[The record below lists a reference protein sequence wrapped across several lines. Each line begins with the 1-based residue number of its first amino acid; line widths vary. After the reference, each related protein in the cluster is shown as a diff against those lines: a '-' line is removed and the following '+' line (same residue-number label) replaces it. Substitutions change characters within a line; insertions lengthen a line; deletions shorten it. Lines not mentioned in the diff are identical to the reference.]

1 MLKYNVIFFTGA
13 GISVD
18 SGIPTFQE
26 QPGIRDRLSRDFANE
41 FPETYRKTI
50 KEMLDVVEKA
60 EPNAAHKSIA
70 EAGFPVITMNIDKLH
85 TKAGSKDVIEVH
97 GVMPTRE
104 QLEDP
109 YFPAEYR
116 GIVLYGDMAPEY
128 ERAMKMVRNLEYGNS
143 YFVIVG
149 TSFYTGISE
158 QLRRIAR
165 QRRAKI
171 VIINDNASARVPHVC
186 ELLKSALTN
195 NEMIQIEGEEV
206 ENDDAGVV
214 GYSPYG
220 AWDWG

>member
-1 MLKYNVIFFTGA
+1 MPRYKVIFFTGA

-26 QPGIRDRLSRDFANE
+26 QPGIREKLSRDFAND

-50 KEMLDVVEKA
+50 REMLDAVERA
-60 EPNAAHKSIA
+60 EPNAAHIAIA
-70 EAGFPVITMNIDKLH
+70 ETGFPVITMNVDKLH
-85 TKAGSKDVIEVH
+85 IKAGSQNVIEVH
-97 GVMPTRE
+97 GVLPTRE
-104 QLEDP
+104 QLEGEH
-109 YFPAEYR
+109 FPAEYR

-128 ERAMKMVRNLEYGNS
+128 ECAMKMVRNLEYGNS

-171 VIINDNASARVPHVC
+171 VIINDNASTRVPHVC
-186 ELLKSALTN
+186 ELLKGALAR
-195 NEMIQIEGEEV
+195 NESVEIECEEPS
-206 ENDDAGVV
+206 NDDGAGMSVMNN
-214 GYSPYG
+214 
-220 AWDWG
+220 AWDVD